1 MSEKWFVVYAR
12 LDGDKCFRAFDIREG
27 QFVGRVMYAS
37 MIKGTIE
44 NKKMLQEISN
54 ENRHVGLKFQL
65 RNGGYVVFQTK

>member
-12 LDGDKCFRAFDIREG
+12 RGCDRCFRAFDIREG

-37 MIKGTIE
+37 MIRGTIE
-44 NKKMLQEISN
+44 NKKMLQEISD
-54 ENRHVGLKFQL
+54 ENRSIGLKFQL